1 MGSQKSWI
9 RLSDL
14 TTTTVDGWGW
24 QRARADFDFGRSLL
38 FAKFIQPWRQA
49 WLDGRTDGTF
59 CDPPVPVFS
68 SSVQNICLPP
78 KNCELAYFKTCNLRG
93 QRVFS
98 DNITSLKPL
107 GVESSLFLGSS
118 TLFLVVLRIALV
130 SGLYRKSPQYRS
142 CHRSRVAMECF
153 LDFQIQ
159 GTHFRILPPK
169 PSALLGIL

>member
-1 MGSQKSWI
+1 MRVERG
-9 RLSDL
+9 RTDC
-14 TTTTVDGWGW
+14 
-24 QRARADFDFGRSLL
+24 DFGRSFL

-49 WLDGRTDGTF
+49 WLDGHTDGTF

-68 SSVQNICLPP
+68 SSVQNIFPPP
-78 KNCELAYFKTCNLRG
+78 KRNCELTYFKNCNLQG
-93 QRVFS
+93 ERVFS

-118 TLFLVVLRIALV
+118 MLFLVVLRIAFV

-142 CHRSRVAMECF
+142 CHRSTVALKCL

-159 GTHFRILPPK
+159 GKHFKILPPK
-169 PSALLGIL
+169 HSALLGIL